1 MLARYEAR
9 LSVSYATLSMAKL
22 FGMMV
27 VVSHWV
33 ACLWGLL
40 AELEGAAAHT
50 WLDEAR
56 AVKGAG
62 CAEDDGARCP
72 SLDGPV
78 AKYAIALRSSV
89 RLRRG
94 GLSFIPDGPDRYAIS
109 LYFSVYTLTSVGYG
123 DVAAQNQTEYLFA
136 AVVITFAA
144 IFWAYKIGTFSSVA
158 SNADPATI
166 AFRQTL
172 DAVNEMLEAR
182 RIPDEMRVRVRMY
195 FHQARAKL
203 CSARALPTSL
213 LSLPAGQ
220 GAPTAARPQG
230 AREPDEPRAAR

>member
-94 GLSFIPDGPDRYAIS
+94 ASA
-109 LYFSVYTLTSVGYG
+109 
-123 DVAAQNQTEYLFA
+123 
-136 AVVITFAA
+136 
-144 IFWAYKIGTFSSVA
+144 SS
-158 SNADPATI
+158 
-166 AFRQTL
+166 
-172 DAVNEMLEAR
+172 
-182 RIPDEMRVRVRMY
+182 
-195 FHQARAKL
+195 
-203 CSARALPTSL
+203 PT
-213 LSLPAGQ
+213 
-220 GAPTAARPQG
+220 APTGTRSRSTSRCTRSRASATATSPRRTRPSTCS
-230 AREPDEPRAAR
+230 RRT